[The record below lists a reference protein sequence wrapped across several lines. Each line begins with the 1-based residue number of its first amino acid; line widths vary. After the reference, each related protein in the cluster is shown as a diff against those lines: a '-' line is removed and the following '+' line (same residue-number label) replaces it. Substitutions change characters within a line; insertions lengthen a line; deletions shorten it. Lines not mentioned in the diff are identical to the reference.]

1 MMYTVARMDDEG
13 KWVALETY
21 SSYSEA
27 ELNYD
32 AYVDMYP
39 GSYVDIISSPE

>member
-1 MMYTVARMDDEG
+1 MYTVARMTDEG
-13 KWVALETY
+13 EWLAIDSFE
-21 SSYSEA
+21 SYSEA

-39 GSYVDIISSPE
+39 NALVDIISQGE

>member
-13 KWVALETY
+13 KWLALETY

-39 GSYVDIISSPE
+39 NALVDIISHGE